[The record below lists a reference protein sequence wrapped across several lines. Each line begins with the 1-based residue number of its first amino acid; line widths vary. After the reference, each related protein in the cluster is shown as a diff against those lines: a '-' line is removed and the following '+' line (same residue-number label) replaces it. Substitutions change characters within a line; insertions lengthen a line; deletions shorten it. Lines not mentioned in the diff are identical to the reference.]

1 MKIKHSNLM
10 HSIHLQYCSK
20 YRHLNRVR
28 VTVALYFVVRLFE
41 FIIKKTKLKTLVH
54 TTLFWY
60 NNITSLLCWSDR
72 YTNSTGRH
80 HDVVDRYDISFSQ
93 MVMFFFAYWKTYI
106 YLLHIEK
113 CIYTNYIYY
122 AMPYSFDMLRMIIL
136 YI

>member
-10 HSIHLQYCSK
+10 HGIHLQYCSK

-41 FIIKKTKLKTLVH
+41 FIIKKTKLKTLVQ
-54 TTLFWY
+54 TTFFWY

-72 YTNSTGRH
+72 YKNSTGRH

-93 MVMFFFAYWKTYI
+93 MVMDF
-106 YLLHIEK
+106 LLIEK
-113 CIYTNYIYY
+113 LISTYFILKSVYILIIYI
-122 AMPYSFDMLRMIIL
+122 MLCRTHLIC
-136 YI
+136 